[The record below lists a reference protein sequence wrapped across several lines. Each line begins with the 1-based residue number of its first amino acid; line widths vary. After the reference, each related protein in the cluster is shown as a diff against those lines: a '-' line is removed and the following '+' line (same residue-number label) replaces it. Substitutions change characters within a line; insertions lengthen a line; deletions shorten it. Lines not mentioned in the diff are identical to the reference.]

1 MNILSR
7 LLACGPVAPPSAQP
21 ADPVRPPT
29 PIASPTG
36 HPSDIRSLVS
46 TPAYGDALAYFTSYP
61 PRSVMSDH
69 SRAVLYALAR
79 TMQPRVVAE
88 VGTMYAGTAEVMAR
102 ALWENGAGI
111 LHTTDPLGGDRC
123 PTIIARWP
131 EELQQRVRFHPLSS
145 MDFFHHLDRQRLTLD
160 LVLVDGNHDYEF
172 ALFDLQ
178 MAARLMR
185 PGGIVVM
192 DNAEQ
197 TGPFKASRQFLRLN
211 PAWRE
216 LGMAVASHD
225 RSAPFDAARAS
236 LPGTSFIVLQAP
248 DHVVIGED
256 PATWGQVSTKVAHFD
271 GIRLELAPQ
280 RTAGWLHY
288 QALLRAFQEDGAIPE
303 HKTVGK
309 VRLDI
314 DGAGSLAHRF
324 DTPMRFPEG
333 VQYTYEIDLAWEPDA
348 GSPPLQLVVPPKPVD

>member
-1 MNILSR
+1 MLSR
-7 LLACGPVAPPSAQP
+7 LLARKPAPPSSAQP
-21 ADPVRPPT
+21 VASIRPVG
-29 PIASPTG
+29 PIANPAG
-36 HPSDIRSLVS
+36 RPSDIQSLIT
-46 TPAYGDALAYFTSYP
+46 TPAYRDAHAYFMGYP

-69 SRAVLYALAR
+69 SRAVLYTLVR
-79 TMQPRVVAE
+79 TMRPSVVVE
-88 VGTMYAGTAEVMAR
+88 VGTLYAGTTEVMVR
-102 ALWENGAGI
+102 ALQENGSGV

-123 PTIIARWP
+123 PAIIACWP

-145 MDFFHHLDRQRLTLD
+145 MDFFHHLDRRRLTVD
-160 LVLVDGNHDYEF
+160 LALVDGNHDFEF

-211 PAWRE
+211 SAWHE
-216 LGMAVASHD
+216 LGVAVQTHD
-225 RSAPFDAARAS
+225 RAAPFDAARAS
-236 LPGTSFIVLQAP
+236 LPETSFIVLQAP
-248 DHVVIGED
+248 NHIPIGED
-256 PATWGQVSTKVAHFD
+256 LATWGQVSTKAACFD

-288 QALLRAFQEDGAIPE
+288 QALLRAFMEDGSIPE

-309 VRLDI
+309 VRLDVQ
-314 DGAGSLAHRF
+314 GASSLAHQF
-324 DTPMRFPEG
+324 DAPMRFPEG
-333 VQYTYEIDLAWEPDA
+333 AQYTYEIDLAWEADA
-348 GSPPLQLVVPPKPVD
+348 GSPPLALAAPPRPID